1 MDALFPIAKKY
12 GCLVVALTLDEK
24 GIPKTAEER
33 LQIAERII
41 NRAEKYGIEREDIIV
56 DCLVLTASAQQA
68 EVKETI
74 KAVSL
79 VKEKLGVKTTLEVSN
94 VSYGLPVRGI
104 LNRTFLA
111 MALTAG
117 LDAPII
123 NPMEEDMI
131 NTVKAFNVLW
141 NLDKNGENY
150 IRNFSDYTSNVSFES
165 KENSKNLKKI
175 IIDGIR
181 EEAVHLTKELL
192 AEKRPLEIVDKYLI
206 PALDVVGE
214 KYEKGEIFLPQ
225 LIQSAETVKKAFEVL
240 KNNMSDAGNNN
251 SNIEKG
257 KIVIATVKGDIHDIG
272 KNIVK
277 ILLENYGFLVYD
289 LGKDVPTEKVVEK
302 VVEENAP
309 LVGLSALMTTTVKSM
324 EDTIKALRI
333 KCPSCKVMVGG
344 AVLNE
349 NYAKMIDA
357 EYYVKD
363 ARESVKVAQKLFSI
377 TTN

>member
-1 MDALFPIAKKY
+1 M
-12 GCLVVALTLDEK
+12 
-24 GIPKTAEER
+24 
-33 LQIAERII
+33 
-41 NRAEKYGIEREDIIV
+41 

-79 VKEKLGVKTTLEVSN
+79 VKERLGVKTTLGVSN
-94 VSYGLPVRGI
+94 VSFGLPARGI
-104 LNRTFLA
+104 LNMA
-111 MALTAG
+111 MTAG
-117 LDAPII
+117 LDAPIM

-131 NTVKAFNVLW
+131 NTIKAFNVLW
-141 NLDKNGENY
+141 DLDKNGKKY
-150 IRNFSDYTSNVSFES
+150 IRKFSNNTSNVVMEN

-181 EEAVHLTKELL
+181 EEAVYLTKELL
-192 AEKRPLEIVDKYLI
+192 AEKRPLEIVDEYLI

-214 KYEKGEIFLPQ
+214 KYENGDIFLPQ
-225 LIQSAETVKKAFEVL
+225 LIQSAETAKKAFEVI
-240 KNNMSDAGNNN
+240 KD
-251 SNIEKG
+251 NISEARYEDSKISKG

-289 LGKDVPTEKVVEK
+289 LGKDVPIEKVVKKTIE
-302 VVEENAP
+302 VNAP

-324 EDTIKALRI
+324 EDTIKALRF

-357 EYYVKD
+357 DYYVKD
-363 ARESVKVAQKLFSI
+363 ARESVKVAQTLFSL
-377 TTN
+377 TAK